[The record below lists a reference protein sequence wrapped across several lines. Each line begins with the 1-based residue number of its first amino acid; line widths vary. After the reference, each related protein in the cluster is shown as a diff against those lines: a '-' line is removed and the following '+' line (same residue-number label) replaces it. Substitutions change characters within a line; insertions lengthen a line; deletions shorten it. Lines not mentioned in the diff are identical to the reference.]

1 MIVDSPINGTYFL
14 YQTIILE
21 LLLLFEASHLC
32 CWTLDAEDQREFP
45 CAVVWDGCI
54 YVGQREDIKPRDFE
68 VCVCGCACMC
78 VCVCAC
84 ACMCVCVC
92 VCVHVCVHVCM

>member
-1 MIVDSPINGTYFL
+1 MIEDAPFINGSLF

-21 LLLLFEASHLC
+21 LLLSFEASHLC
-32 CWTLDAEDQREFP
+32 CWTFDAEDQREFP

-68 VCVCGCACMC
+68 VCVCGCGC
-78 VCVCAC
+78 VY
-84 ACMCVCVC
+84 
-92 VCVHVCVHVCM
+92 VHVYM